1 MSVPERQLV
10 LSPAALD
17 DLTDILQYTL
27 ATWGE
32 EQMVTYS
39 QMLDSRL
46 SMILE
51 NPQIGFQRPAI
62 SERHRFVV
70 AGEHLI
76 AYRISALTVE
86 VSRILHGRM
95 DFRQSRLD

>member
-1 MSVPERQLV
+1 
-10 LSPAALD
+10 
-17 DLTDILQYTL
+17 
-27 ATWGE
+27 
-32 EQMVTYS
+32 MVTYS

-46 SMILE
+46 AMIAE
-51 NPQIGFQRPAI
+51 SPQIGFQRPTI

-76 AYRISALTVE
+76 VYRISAQTVE

-95 DFRQSRLD
+95 DTRQSRLE

>member
-32 EQMVTYS
+32 EQMLTYR
-39 QMLDSRL
+39 QILDSRL
-46 SMILE
+46 AMILE
-51 NPQIGFQRPAI
+51 NPHIGFQRPAI

-76 AYRISALTVE
+76 AYRSSTSTVE

-95 DFRQSRLD
+95 DFRRSRLD